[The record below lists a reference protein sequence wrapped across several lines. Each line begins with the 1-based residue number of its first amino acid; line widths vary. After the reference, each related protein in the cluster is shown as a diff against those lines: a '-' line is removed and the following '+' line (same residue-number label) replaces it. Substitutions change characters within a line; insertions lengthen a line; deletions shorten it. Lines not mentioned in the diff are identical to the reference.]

1 MASVPG
7 PNHCLD
13 NRYFKLGVRLTL
25 FLSFHTRLQESQKP
39 VRNQSET
46 SWAVPSIMNG
56 VYFQTVLCFCFH
68 VPLKLDTSTAAVYDR
83 MYYS

>member
-7 PNHCLD
+7 PNLCLD

-39 VRNQSET
+39 VRNQLGRAIHHEWRLFSNRSLFLLPCSIET
-46 SWAVPSIMNG
+46 G
-56 VYFQTVLCFCFH
+56 Y
-68 VPLKLDTSTAAVYDR
+68 K
-83 MYYS
+83 YSSGL